1 MLSYLLVVVR
11 RHRRNQGAQLVF
23 EQAGI
28 IFQDDDACG
37 GIGVGRRRIHR
48 RERRPDRVSACVS
61 SHKESSGSKWAM
73 GYVLTQ
79 MRIQSAFEQAGILFQ
94 EEDAGGGIGVRLVK
108 KSR

>member
-37 GIGVGRRRIHR
+37 GIPMHL
-48 RERRPDRVSACVS
+48 A
-61 SHKESSGSKWAM
+61 
-73 GYVLTQ
+73 
-79 MRIQSAFEQAGILFQ
+79 
-94 EEDAGGGIGVRLVK
+94 
-108 KSR
+108 